1 MKKLFI
7 VSLFMAVVSNN
18 LSAKDVTLVVKKH
31 GQNKYETIVV
41 DESEVEQI
49 TKSNMYLSVE
59 EEVWLSRPDIKA
71 KTRPINIEKY
81 EANSK
86 IKSKSAAEEEY
97 VPNDPDYSYQY
108 YFKPKSEESG
118 SIEILDA
125 IRKSKQNKKLRVAV
139 LDGGFHDQEDMEYSY
154 GYNFFDEWGE
164 VREPEFR
171 DFDDQVNE
179 ATGCISGHGLS
190 IASIIGAKSN
200 NEIGISG
207 IIDADLIALRV
218 LSCGI
223 GPMSDLADAIIHA
236 AGGEVGDIPAIEK
249 VDIINISIS
258 GPIGDCPTYVQEAI
272 DYANEQGVMIFVA
285 AGNNNE
291 DISTYAPASCE
302 GIYVSGATDKQG
314 YKAELSNHGSVSSM
328 SPGVDIPAYSAR
340 FNDGE
345 ITTQLG
351 WWEGTS
357 QASPI
362 TAAVAGLGLQHNPE
376 LSREEVFKYLKL
388 SAEDVRDDVLTAEQD
403 CATGRCGAGLIN
415 ASRFMD
421 LVVAFDGSTMFELRH
436 ALTAETSCAQELFIS
451 EFGNTL
457 PLCEMY
463 ELLMPDRFA
472 ELQTDITLVRALK
485 ENQLIED
492 NVEEVIEITDS
503 SMLLDSLDLENYQ
516 YATRICLDDT
526 CELSQ
531 LIKLDVSNA
540 VKPAACSGNN

>member
-86 IKSKSAAEEEY
+86 IKSKSVAEEEY
-97 VPNDPDYSYQY
+97 VPNDPDYSHQY

-139 LDGGFHDQEDMEYSY
+139 LDGGFHDHEDMEYNY

-200 NEIGISG
+200 NGIGISG

-236 AGGEVGDIPAIEK
+236 AGGKVDNIPAIEK

-258 GPIGDCPTYVQEAI
+258 GPIGECPTYVQEAI

-302 GIYVSGATDKQG
+302 GVYVSGATDKQG
-314 YKAELSNHGSVSSM
+314 YKAEFSNHGNVSSM
-328 SPGVDIPAYSAR
+328 SPGVDVPAYSAR
-340 FNDGE
+340 FKDGD

-376 LSREEVFKYLKL
+376 LSLEEVFKYLKL

-403 CATGRCGAGLIN
+403 CSIGRCGAGLIN

-421 LVVAFDGSTMFELRH
+421 LVIAFDGTTMFELRH

-451 EFGNTL
+451 EFGSTL
-457 PLCEMY
+457 RLCEMY

-485 ENQLIED
+485 ETQLLED
-492 NVEEVIEITDS
+492 NVEEVIEVTDS